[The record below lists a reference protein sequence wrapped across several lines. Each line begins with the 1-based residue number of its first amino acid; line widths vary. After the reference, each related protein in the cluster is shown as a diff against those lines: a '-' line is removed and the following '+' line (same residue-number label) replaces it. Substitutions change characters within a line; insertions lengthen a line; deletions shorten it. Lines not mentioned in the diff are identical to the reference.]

1 MQSDDAYQ
9 ATLRPR
15 PICMRKNIVL
25 NLWFVLCTFGFNTK
39 SEKKDSVLCFFGFGF
54 KSEY

>member
-1 MQSDDAYQ
+1 MTHIRLP
-9 ATLRPR
+9 TLRPR
-15 PICMRKNIVL
+15 PIYMRKNIVL